1 MTDALDLS
9 SFRSR
14 AAQRGRP
21 GYWDFP
27 EVQIKWAF
35 EAGLPDPRT
44 FPIDDL
50 VRISERVLREDA
62 DDALQYGG
70 GAHGSIVYGWE
81 GLRDRLAERT
91 RRVDGRE
98 VDRRGVLLTS
108 GGVQG
113 ISLFCQAFLDEGDAV
128 AVELPTWE
136 AVVGSV
142 QRLGAEPI
150 AVPVDGDGL
159 RVDLLEKQIEAL
171 RAAGRRLKFV
181 YTIAT
186 FHTPTGVC
194 LSLERRRR
202 LLELAR
208 QWDFLVLEDN
218 VYGELRY
225 SGETLPTL
233 FALDTSERVVKI
245 DSFSKTVAPALRL
258 GWVTGHPD
266 AIAAL
271 SAVRGDLGVSQWVAR
286 VAETFL
292 TEGLYEPHLDKIR
305 AVYRDKRDVALAA
318 LEQHCAG
325 SLHWNVPDGGYFLWC
340 TLADGIDGRE
350 VMKRAFAEGVVCRPG
365 ERFCGDPEPAKSY
378 FRLAFTM
385 VPHEAI
391 EPGIAVLGRAIAA
404 STRS

>member
-9 SFRSR
+9 NLQSR

-21 GYWDFP
+21 GYWDYP
-27 EVQIKWAF
+27 EAQIKWAF
-35 EAGLPDPRT
+35 EAGLPDPRS

-62 DDALQYGG
+62 ADALQYGG

-91 RRVDGRE
+91 RRLDGRE

-113 ISLFCQAFLDEGDAV
+113 ISLFCQAFLDEGDAL

-136 AVVGSV
+136 AVVGSA
-142 QRLGAEPI
+142 QRLGAEPV

-159 RVDLLEKQIEAL
+159 RVDLLEKQLEAL

-194 LSLERRRR
+194 LSLERRHR

-208 QWDFLVLEDN
+208 EWDFLVLEDN

-225 SGETLPTL
+225 TGDTLPTL
-233 FALDTSERVVKI
+233 FSLDTHDRVVKI
-245 DSFSKTVAPALRL
+245 DSFSKTIAPALRL

-266 AIAAL
+266 AIASL
-271 SAVRGDLGVSQWVAR
+271 SAVRGDLGVSQWLAR
-286 VAETFL
+286 VAEGFL
-292 TEGLYEPHLDKIR
+292 AEGLYDPHLDKVR
-305 AVYRDKRDVALAA
+305 ALYLEKRDVALAA

-325 SLHWNVPDGGYFLWC
+325 SLSWNAPEGGYFLWC

-350 VMKRAFAEGVVCRPG
+350 VMKRAFADGVVCRPG
-365 ERFCGDPEPAKSY
+365 ERFFGDPEPAKSF

-385 VPHEAI
+385 VPIEEI
-391 EPGIAVLGRAIAA
+391 EPGIAALGRAIAA
-404 STRS
+404 SAG

>member
-27 EVQIKWAF
+27 EVQVKWAF

-202 LLELAR
+202 LLELA
-208 QWDFLVLEDN
+208 QKWDFLVLEDN

-233 FALDTSERVVKI
+233 FALDGGNRVVKI
-245 DSFSKTVAPALRL
+245 DSFSKT
-258 GWVTGHPD
+258 
-266 AIAAL
+266 
-271 SAVRGDLGVSQWVAR
+271 
-286 VAETFL
+286 
-292 TEGLYEPHLDKIR
+292 
-305 AVYRDKRDVALAA
+305 
-318 LEQHCAG
+318 
-325 SLHWNVPDGGYFLWC
+325 
-340 TLADGIDGRE
+340 
-350 VMKRAFAEGVVCRPG
+350 
-365 ERFCGDPEPAKSY
+365 
-378 FRLAFTM
+378 
-385 VPHEAI
+385 
-391 EPGIAVLGRAIAA
+391 
-404 STRS
+404 

>member
-1 MTDALDLS
+1 MSDELDLTRL
-9 SFRSR
+9 RSR

-27 EVQIKWAF
+27 EVPVKWAF

-50 VRISERVLREDA
+50 VRLSERVLRDDA
-62 DDALQYGG
+62 AAALQYGG

-98 VDRRGVLLTS
+98 VDRRGLLLTS

-113 ISLFCQAFLDEGDAV
+113 ISLFCQAFLDEGDAL
-128 AVELPTWE
+128 AVGLPTWE
-136 AVVGSV
+136 AVVGSA
-142 QRLGAEPI
+142 QRLGAEPM

-159 RVDLLEKQIEAL
+159 RLDLLEKQLEEL

-208 QWDFLVLEDN
+208 EWDFLVLEDN

-225 SGETLPTL
+225 TGETLPTL
-233 FALDTSERVVKI
+233 FALDTSDRVVKI

-258 GWVTGHPD
+258 GWVTGHAD

-286 VAETFL
+286 VVEAFLAE
-292 TEGLYEPHLDKIR
+292 ELYDPHLDKIR
-305 AVYRDKRDVALAA
+305 AVYRDKRDVAVAA

-325 SLHWNVPDGGYFLWC
+325 SLESNIPEGGYFLWC
-340 TLADGIDGRE
+340 TLADGIDGHE
-350 VMKRAFAEGVVCRPG
+350 VMKRAFADGVVCRPG
-365 ERFCGDPEPAKSY
+365 ERFFGDPEPAKSF

-385 VPHEAI
+385 VPREEI
-391 EPGIAVLGRAIAA
+391 EPGIAALGRAIAA
-404 STRS
+404 SAR